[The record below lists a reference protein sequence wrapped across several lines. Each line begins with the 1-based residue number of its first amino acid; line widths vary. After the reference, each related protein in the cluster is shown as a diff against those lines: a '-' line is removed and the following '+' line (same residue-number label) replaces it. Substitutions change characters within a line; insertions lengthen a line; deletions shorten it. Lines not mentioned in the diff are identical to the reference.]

1 MIFVKEGCVN
11 IVYIVVYQGCIYYC
25 CVKML
30 QLFLL
35 VLFSFISF
43 GLTQTCTNG
52 SVRVVGVQ
60 YSPNKIFSF
69 SIVSSQMK
77 GLHMEQSISVLME
90 CGEVSVVIIGTIMM
104 PVLSVDS
111 WDTLLMVSNSTF
123 L

>member
-11 IVYIVVYQGCIYYC
+11 IVYIVVYQGCIYC

-30 QLFLL
+30 KLFLL

-60 YSPNKIFSF
+60 YSP
-69 SIVSSQMK
+69 
-77 GLHMEQSISVLME
+77 
-90 CGEVSVVIIGTIMM
+90 IIKYFHFQ
-104 PVLSVDS
+104 L
-111 WDTLLMVSNSTF
+111 F
-123 L
+123 LVK